1 MVVSIPEKRC
11 IKKRILSIT
20 IGSLLGGGYYLKKIN
35 AVNFSVREF
44 RGFGRFLAENRPFF
58 PQNVFLH
65 ENMSVEVIWAGGVP
79 MHYSKAAAAA
89 LE

>member
-1 MVVSIPEKRC
+1 MYR
-11 IKKRILSIT
+11 
-20 IGSLLGGGYYLKKIN
+20 KKIN

-65 ENMSVEVIWAGGVP
+65 ENMSVEVIWTGGVP